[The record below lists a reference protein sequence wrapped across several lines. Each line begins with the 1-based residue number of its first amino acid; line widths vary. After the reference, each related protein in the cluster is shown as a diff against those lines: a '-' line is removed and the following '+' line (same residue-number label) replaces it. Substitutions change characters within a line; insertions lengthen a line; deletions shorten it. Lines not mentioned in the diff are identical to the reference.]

1 MEIGFH
7 MIDLLDHICAEM
19 PFVLKLGGLKH

>member
-1 MEIGFH
+1 MEIGFQ

-19 PFVLKLGGLKH
+19 PFVLKLRSLEH